1 VCRHSCH
8 DPKKP
13 RHSRGDEIII
23 PRAIVYLSADKSF
36 WKVLLE
42 ADRAYYG
49 IAAALQEFTKVLERE
64 MGRVCEEKHRRE
76 VGSSRK
82 RVRGKRDA
90 EDDLPRGGGVVRDVP
105 WGYLLRCHGFF

>member
-1 VCRHSCH
+1 MCRHTCRN
-8 DPKKP
+8 PKKP
-13 RHSRGDEIII
+13 RHSRGDEITI
-23 PRAIVYLSADKSF
+23 PRAIAYLSADKSS

-49 IAAALQEFTKVLERE
+49 ITAALQEFTKVLERE

-82 RVRGKRDA
+82 RVRRERDA
-90 EDDLPRGGGVVRDVP
+90 EDDLP
-105 WGYLLRCHGFF
+105 

>member
-1 VCRHSCH
+1 VCRHTCR

-13 RHSRGDEIII
+13 RHSHSDEIII
-23 PRAIVYLSADKSF
+23 SRAIVYLSVDKPS

-49 IAAALQEFTKVLERE
+49 ITAALQEFTKVLERE
-64 MGRVCEEKHRRE
+64 MGRICEEKHRRE

-82 RVRGKRDA
+82 RVRRERDA
-90 EDDLPRGGGVVRDVP
+90 EDDLP
-105 WGYLLRCHGFF
+105 